1 MRHFISLMVF
11 YDCCMNISR
20 NSKTNLAAAP
30 LSGKFIDF
38 RHFDGVTYALGLTY
52 RDHILETGEVSVEPV
67 VFLKQCAPMPVLSTF
82 ISMPS
87 SEYMGYLLQRL
98 SPTLSRWLISKFGSI
113 PVLLDYE
120 VEIGILIF
128 ENISESEL
136 LSGRPLPKLG
146 FFLTNDLT
154 ARAIQ
159 IAGEGSTERLQYWSA
174 AKSLPQFFPVTTQ
187 IWCPDDTEVEVLP
200 DLMLKTYVNGQLRQ
214 AASTRSIIYSL
225 RQMLLFSAA
234 ASPDKCLRAG
244 DRVLT
249 GTPAGVALSIPLW
262 KRRLGKLFPHRQRI
276 QAGLRSAMGNRS
288 FLQVGDV
295 VEVSADWLGSF
306 KCSIVPS

>member
-11 YDCCMNISR
+11 QDCCMNISR
-20 NSKTNLAAAP
+20 NSKTNPAAAP

-52 RDHILETGEVSVEPV
+52 RDHIRETGEVSVEPV
-67 VFLKQCAPMPVLSTF
+67 VFMKQCAPTPVLSTS

-87 SEYMGYLLQRL
+87 SEYMSYLLQRL
-98 SPTLSRWLISKFGSI
+98 SPILSQWLISKFGSI

-136 LSGRPLPKLG
+136 LSGRSLPKLG
-146 FFLTNDLT
+146 YFLTNDLT

-159 IAGEGSTERLQYWSA
+159 IAGEGSTERLKYWSA

-187 IWCPDDTEVEVLP
+187 IWCPDDTEVELLP
-200 DLMLKTYVNGQLRQ
+200 DLMLKTHVNGQLRQ

-234 ASPDKCLRAG
+234 ASPDKSLRAG

-276 QAGLRSAMGNRS
+276 QAGLRGAMGNRS

-295 VEVSADWLGSF
+295 VEVSADWLGRF
-306 KCSIVPS
+306 ECSIVSS